1 MPPPLKLLNITWNK
15 RRTKALREAAS
26 GVTLTFHQA
35 QEEQIVS
42 DNIIPFPAPVVRLHI
57 EPHRPIERG
66 ELLVVEHDG
75 RLYSLAALLAR
86 LPDHVLDEIDALVP
100 AASQETWDLVVRR
113 WPRLA
118 KAATGG
124 LATSS
129 WEP

>member
-1 MPPPLKLLNITWNK
+1 M
-15 RRTKALREAAS
+15 
-26 GVTLTFHQA
+26 TFHQA
-35 QEEQIVS
+35 QEDQTLS
-42 DNIIPFPAPVVRLHI
+42 DNVIPFPVQVVRLRV
-57 EPHRPIERG
+57 EPHRPVERG
-66 ELLVVEHDG
+66 ELLAVEYDG

-100 AASQETWDLVVRR
+100 RSAQETWDLVGRR

-124 LATSS
+124 LTTSS